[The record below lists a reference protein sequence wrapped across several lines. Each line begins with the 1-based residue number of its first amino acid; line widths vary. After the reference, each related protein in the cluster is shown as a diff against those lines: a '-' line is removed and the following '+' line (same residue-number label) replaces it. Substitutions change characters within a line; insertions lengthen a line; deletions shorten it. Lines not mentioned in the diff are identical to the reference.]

1 METLDNVPSNYKICS
16 ILGQCFNNLSSVYLS
31 KHKVTNQLIAVK
43 KFNLDRM
50 TDEDLKSL
58 HHEIVCMRHL
68 RHPNIIC
75 YISSFLDATDLHLVS
90 PLMGFGSCKDL
101 INAHFNFGLP
111 ELVICHI
118 LQDVLN
124 GLEYIH
130 GKGFIHR
137 AVKASHIL
145 ISHNGKACLS
155 GLRYMCPFSP
165 TKKKVHL
172 FPPSTA
178 YNLNW
183 LSPEVLE
190 QNLDGYDERSDIYS
204 VGISCCELANGTVP
218 FAETPTT
225 LMLIEKLAGATP
237 HLLDC
242 TTYYVDTGQDDGEEN
257 ACSYISEQQTQVLTS
272 RKFSDSFHSIV
283 ELCLSRDV
291 DKRPLACNLLQ
302 HAFFK
307 QTKKCSVMLPELL
320 RPALSLNES
329 NVCEINNELECMFNI
344 NDTFNSSVEVN
355 TIEWKFDDEK
365 IKTDAVEVQT

>member
-1 METLDNVPSNYKICS
+1 MEPLDNVPSNYKICS

-31 KHKVTNQLIAVK
+31 KHTVTNSLLAVK

-58 HHEIVCMRHL
+58 HHEIVCMRQL
-68 RHPNIIC
+68 RHPNIIS
-75 YISSFLDATDLHLVS
+75 YESSFLDCTDLHVVT

-111 ELVICHI
+111 ELVICFI
-118 LQDVLN
+118 LQDILN
-124 GLEYIH
+124 GLQHIH
-130 GKGFIHR
+130 GKGYIHR

-145 ISHNGKACLS
+145 VSQSGRACLS
-155 GLRYMCPFSP
+155 GLRYMCPYSP
-165 TKKKVHL
+165 TRKKVHL
-172 FPPSTA
+172 FPSSTA

-183 LSPEVLE
+183 LSPELLE
-190 QNLDGYDERSDIYS
+190 QNLEGYDERSDIYS
-204 VGISCCELANGTVP
+204 VGITCCELANGTVP

-242 TTYYVDTGQDDGEEN
+242 TTYYVDTGQDMGEDGEEN

-291 DKRPLACNLLQ
+291 DKRPFASNLLQ

-307 QTKKCSVMLPELL
+307 QTKKCSTSLSEML
-320 RPALSLNES
+320 RPALCLDES
-329 NVCEINNELECMFNI
+329 NVCEINNELECMLNI
-344 NDTFNSSVEVN
+344 NDTFSSSIQVN
-355 TIEWKFDDEK
+355 KTEWKFDSLDDEVK
-365 IKTDAVEVQT
+365 

>member
-1 METLDNVPSNYKICS
+1 MENLDNVPSNYKICS

-31 KHKVTNQLIAVK
+31 KHNVSNYLLAVK

-58 HHEIVCMRHL
+58 HHEVVCLRHL
-68 RHPNIIC
+68 RHPNIIS
-75 YISSFLDATDLHLVS
+75 YVSSFLEGFELHLVT

-101 INAHFNFGLP
+101 INSHFNFGLP
-111 ELVICHI
+111 ELVICFI

-124 GLEYIH
+124 GLQHIH
-130 GKGFIHR
+130 SKGYIHR

-145 ISHNGKACLS
+145 VSQDGRACLS
-155 GLRYMCPFSP
+155 GLRYMCPYS
-165 TKKKVHL
+165 TTRKKVHL

-190 QNLDGYDERSDIYS
+190 QNLEGYDERSDIYS
-204 VGISCCELANGTVP
+204 VGITCCELANGTVP

-242 TTYYVDTGQDDGEEN
+242 TTYYVDTGQDLGEDGEEN

-291 DKRPLACNLLQ
+291 EKRPFAINLLQ
-302 HAFFK
+302 HTFFK
-307 QTKKCSVMLPELL
+307 QTKKCSTLLPELL

-329 NVCEINNELECMFNI
+329 NVCEINNELECIFNM
-344 NDTFNSSVEVN
+344 NDTFNSSVQI
-355 TIEWKFDDEK
+355 TTTEWIFQDDETK
-365 IKTDAVEVQT
+365 Q

>member
-1 METLDNVPSNYKICS
+1 MEPLDNVPANFKICS

-31 KHKVTNQLIAVK
+31 KHTVSKHLLALK

-58 HHEIVCMRHL
+58 QHEIVCMRHL
-68 RHPNIIC
+68 KHPNVVN
-75 YISSFLDATDLHLVS
+75 YVSSFLEGTDLHLVT

-111 ELVICHI
+111 ELVICYI

-124 GLEYIH
+124 GLEHIH
-130 GKGFIHR
+130 SKGYIHR

-145 ISHNGKACLS
+145 ISQDGRACLS
-155 GLRYMCPFSP
+155 GLRYMCYSPF
-165 TKKKVHL
+165 KKKMHQ

-190 QNLDGYDERSDIYS
+190 QNLQGYDERSDIYS
-204 VGISCCELANGTVP
+204 VGITCCELANGTVP

-242 TTYYVDTGQDDGEEN
+242 TTYYVDTGQDLEGDGEEN
-257 ACSYISEQQTQVLTS
+257 ACSYISKQQTQVLTS
-272 RKFSDSFHSIV
+272 RK
-283 ELCLSRDV
+283 
-291 DKRPLACNLLQ
+291 
-302 HAFFK
+302 
-307 QTKKCSVMLPELL
+307 
-320 RPALSLNES
+320 
-329 NVCEINNELECMFNI
+329 
-344 NDTFNSSVEVN
+344 
-355 TIEWKFDDEK
+355 
-365 IKTDAVEVQT
+365 